1 MKQLGNWFI
10 PDSDNPEKLK
20 MVLNNS
26 FQCEEG
32 LISAFKFVKSFNTAI
47 DVGSWIGDS
56 TILIADKFKNVKVFE
71 PNISVLDCCKE
82 NLKTRNI
89 SNCDFFDI
97 GLSNITGSQQLINKA
112 KTFSGWIS
120 TVDLSDKETLKAIT
134 VNTAKLDDF
143 NFKDIDFIKID
154 VDSHE
159 GFLIEGSINFF
170 KINNPV
176 VMIES
181 KRRDQ
186 QRYQNKN
193 MPDPLQLLQNFGYA
207 IKEKHGKA
215 DYILTR

>member
-20 MVLNNS
+20 MVLADS

-32 LISAFKFVKSFNTAI
+32 LLSAFKFVKSFNTAI

-56 TILIADKFKNVKVFE
+56 TVLIANKFKNVKVFE

-89 SNCDFFDI
+89 SNCEFYNV
-97 GLSNITGSQQLINKA
+97 GLSNITGKQLLLNKA

-120 TVDLSDKETLKAIT
+120 TVELSSKDASKTLE
-134 VNTAKLDDF
+134 VNTSKLDDF

-159 GFLIEGSINFF
+159 GFLLEGAINFF
-170 KINNPV
+170 KTNNPV
-176 VMIES
+176 IMIES
-181 KRRDQ
+181 KIRDQ

-193 MPDPLQLLQNFGYA
+193 MPAPLQLLKNFGYT